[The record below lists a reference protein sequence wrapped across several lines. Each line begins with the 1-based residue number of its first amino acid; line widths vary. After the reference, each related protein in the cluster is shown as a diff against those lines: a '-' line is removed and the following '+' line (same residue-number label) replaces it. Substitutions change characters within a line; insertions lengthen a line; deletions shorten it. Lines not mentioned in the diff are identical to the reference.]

1 MSCDMSCDHV
11 IYLHRRDALC
21 SLMCIITSELI
32 TCSLIGSTKHTRPSC
47 EYTHSHTTHTH
58 THTHTQGSV
67 PIWYIL
73 SNFNQFSTHTTH
85 TTPTPPTHT
94 PPTDSLSFPH
104 SYQIRI
110 QCTLVRE
117 GEQSLLRSYDVVT
130 ALLTLLRD
138 MYVTTTPTHT
148 PTHTHPH
155 TQVI

>member
-1 MSCDMSCDHV
+1 MWHVMWSCYIPTQARRSVFSHV
-11 IYLHRRDALC
+11 YHHIRAHHLFFDRLHKAHKAILWVHP
-21 SLMCIITSELI
+21 L
-32 TCSLIGSTKHTRPSC
+32 
-47 EYTHSHTTHTH
+47 THHAHTH

-85 TTPTPPTHT
+85 TTPIPPTHT

-148 PTHTHPH
+148 STHTRPH